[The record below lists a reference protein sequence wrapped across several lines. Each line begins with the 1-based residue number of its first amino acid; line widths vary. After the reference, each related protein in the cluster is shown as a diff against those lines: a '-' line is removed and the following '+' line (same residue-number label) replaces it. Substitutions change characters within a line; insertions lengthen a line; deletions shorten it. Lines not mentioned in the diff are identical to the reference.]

1 MNAPILKRTVRAM
14 DRLTEIVDGRQ
25 CTIVSD
31 DKCVEYRYG
40 DDIDKLAAYED
51 TGLSPEEVALMK
63 EKLSDNRLIELPC
76 CLGDKVF
83 QVKNGV
89 IVAAYVDGIRFGNK
103 RCCNNEEKYI
113 TLRDVYTNYSEKVS
127 FSRFN
132 QFCFATEEE
141 AKRKLERI
149 KQNANSV

>member
-1 MNAPILKRTVRAM
+1 MQETCANCEIQNAYN
-14 DRLTEIVDGRQ
+14 RLAE
-25 CTIVSD
+25 
-31 DKCVEYRYG
+31 
-40 DDIDKLAAYED
+40 YED

-63 EKLSDNRLIELPC
+63 KKLSDNRLIELPC

-89 IVAAYVDGIRFGNK
+89 IIAAYVDGIRFGNK
-103 RCCNNEEKYI
+103 RCCNNKEKYI